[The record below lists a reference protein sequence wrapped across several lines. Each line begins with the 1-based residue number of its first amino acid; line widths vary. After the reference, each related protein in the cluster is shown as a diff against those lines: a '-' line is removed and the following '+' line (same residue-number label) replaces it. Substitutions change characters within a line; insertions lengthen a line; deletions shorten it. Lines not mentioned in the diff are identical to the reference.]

1 MGEQNNNSP
10 SIVVNEIEFNDGTS
24 IKFKSDDIVLL
35 VGANNVGKSRILKD
49 LKDDL
54 NDSDHE
60 KVVIREVKYK
70 LSNFSNEQLKKYFEE
85 NISKE
90 TSGNYI
96 FFMDESNSYCF
107 SSCDFESNMGE
118 KYFYK
123 VLFSFLSTESRL
135 SITRPIKFNSI
146 VDNRSLNIMK
156 GLESNSETI
165 DILNEVLNSGFGKAI
180 EIYEEYLDGN
190 IEKKYKIGNSR
201 EVIEAIGLAKRENS
215 KLMAKM
221 EDLHSQGDGIRS
233 AVAILSSLIVNKH
246 SLFLI
251 DEPETFLHPPQARTL
266 GKRIV
271 ELSKNKQCFIST
283 HSIDFIKGILEE
295 DPSRVK
301 IIKIDRKENSN
312 KFSLVDNESVT
323 EIANDKNLR
332 YTSILDG
339 LFYDKLVLCENE
351 SDCKFYSAILENTN
365 LTVYQNTLFCAVGGK
380 DQFKKV
386 APLLNKLNIQYVII
400 ADIDLINNKHNLQQ
414 LLNSLEDGC
423 YARIEQA
430 HTKFIEEFEK
440 GTNSQVKTQQDIKR
454 EINTLFDGEKYIS
467 VKTVNRIKSVL
478 KNISSF
484 TLLKSGGKNILPQG
498 ECICL
503 FNEVRDY
510 LIRHKIYILECG
522 EIERFVSEVGGHG
535 NEWVEKV
542 FEKYSNLDNPV
553 YDEARQFI
561 KKVFNI

>member
-484 TLLKSGGKNILPQG
+484 TLL
-498 ECICL
+498 
-503 FNEVRDY
+503 
-510 LIRHKIYILECG
+510 
-522 EIERFVSEVGGHG
+522 
-535 NEWVEKV
+535 
-542 FEKYSNLDNPV
+542 
-553 YDEARQFI
+553 
-561 KKVFNI
+561 